1 LEKYVRLSYVVVGLL
16 AWVMLAAFLSTVLG
30 WISPNIDKP
39 LLGAKFAV
47 SDLLGMATGIG
58 VAAFLWFSVAVNKF
72 GMEVAGELRSV
83 TWPTWP
89 ETRVSTIV
97 VVVTTVV
104 VSLILGLFD
113 AVIGALTSVIYRL

>member
-1 LEKYVRLSYVVVGLL
+1 MEKYVRLSYVVVGLL

>member
-1 LEKYVRLSYVVVGLL
+1 MEKYVRLSYVVIGLL
-16 AWVMLAAFLSTVLG
+16 VWVMLAAFLSSVLG

-39 LLGAKFAV
+39 LLGAKFAI
-47 SDLLGMATGIG
+47 SDLLGLFAG
-58 VAAFLWFSVAVNKF
+58 VGAAVFLWFSAEVNKF

>member
-1 LEKYVRLSYVVVGLL
+1 MEKYVRLSFVVTGLL
-16 AWVMLAAFLSTVLG
+16 VWIMVAAFLGAILG
-30 WISPNIDKP
+30 WISPNLDKP
-39 LLGAKFAV
+39 LLGAQFAV
-47 SDLLGMATGIG
+47 SDLLGLLAGIG
-58 VAAFLWFSVAVNKF
+58 TVVFLWFSEPVSKF
-72 GMEVAGELRSV
+72 GMEVAGELRNV

-89 ETRVSTIV
+89 ETRVGTIV

>member
-1 LEKYVRLSYVVVGLL
+1 MEKYVRLSYVLVGLL
-16 AWVMLAAFLSTVLG
+16 VWVMLAAFLAQAIA
-30 WISPNIDKP
+30 WISPNLDKP
-39 LLGAKFAV
+39 LLGAKFAI
-47 SDLLGMATGIG
+47 SDLLGLLTGVG
-58 VAAFLWFSVAVNKF
+58 VAVYLWFSDVVNKF
-72 GMEVAGELRSV
+72 GMEVAGELRNV

-113 AVIGALTSVIYRL
+113 AVIGALTHVIYRL

>member
-1 LEKYVRLSYVVVGLL
+1 MEKYVRLSYVIVGLL
-16 AWVMLAAFLSTVLG
+16 VWVMLAAFLAQAIA
-30 WISPNIDKP
+30 WISPNLDKP
-39 LLGAKFAV
+39 LLGAKFAI
-47 SDLLGMATGIG
+47 SDLLGLLTGVG
-58 VAAFLWFSVAVNKF
+58 VAVYLWFSDVVNKF
-72 GMEVAGELRSV
+72 GMEVAGELRNV

-113 AVIGALTSVIYRL
+113 AVIGALTHVIYRL

>member
-1 LEKYVRLSYVVVGLL
+1 VEKYVRLSYVIVGLL
-16 AWVMLAAFLSTVLG
+16 VWVMLAAFLAQTIA
-30 WISPNIDKP
+30 WISPNLDKP
-39 LLGAKFAV
+39 LLGAKFAI
-47 SDLLGMATGIG
+47 SDLMGLLAGVG
-58 VAAFLWFSVAVNKF
+58 VAVFLWFSDVVNKF
-72 GMEVAGELRSV
+72 GMEVAGELRNV

-113 AVIGALTSVIYRL
+113 MVIGALTHVIYRL

>member
-1 LEKYVRLSYVVVGLL
+1 VEKYVRLSYVVIGLL
-16 AWVMLAAFLSTVLG
+16 VWAMLAAFLSSVLG

-39 LLGAKFAV
+39 LLGAKFAI
-47 SDLLGMATGIG
+47 SDLLGLAAG
-58 VAAFLWFSVAVNKF
+58 VGAVVFLWFSAEVNKF

>member
-1 LEKYVRLSYVVVGLL
+1 MEKYVRLSYVVIGLL
-16 AWVMLAAFLSTVLG
+16 VWAMLAAFLSSVLG

-39 LLGAKFAV
+39 LLGAKFAI
-47 SDLLGMATGIG
+47 SDLLGLAAG
-58 VAAFLWFSVAVNKF
+58 VGAVVFLWFSAEVNKF

>member
-1 LEKYVRLSYVVVGLL
+1 VEKYVRLSFVVVGLL
-16 AWVMLAAFLSTVLG
+16 VWVMLAAFLATAIG
-30 WISPNIDKP
+30 WVSPNLDKP
-39 LLGAKFAV
+39 LLGAKFAI
-47 SDLLGMATGIG
+47 SDLVGLLAGVG
-58 VAAFLWFSVAVNKF
+58 VAVYLWFSATVNKF
-72 GMEVAGELRSV
+72 GMEVASELRSV

-113 AVIGALTSVIYRL
+113 AIIGAVTSVIYRL